1 MSVTIKKSTIINNT
15 MILEVTGY
23 INAIN
28 IANFK
33 NILHNLCHNNYN
45 ITIDCKRLKGIN
57 SNGLVVLSN
66 TIYQNK
72 NVKITMNNTATEIIN
87 LLELCGITKVI
98 EVL

>member
-1 MSVTIKKSTIINNT
+1 MSVTIKKSTIINT
-15 MILEVTGY
+15 MILEVIGY

-28 IANFK
+28 VVSFENS
-33 NILHNLCHNNYN
+33 LHSLCRNNYN

-57 SNGLVVLSN
+57 SNGLIALSN
-66 TIYQNK
+66 IIYKNK
-72 NVKITMNNTATEIIN
+72 NVKITMNNTAIEVVT

>member
-1 MSVTIKKSTIINNT
+1 MPVTIKNSTIVNNT

-33 NILHNLCHNNYN
+33 KHLQILCHNNYN
-45 ITIDCKRLKGIN
+45 ITIDCKLLKGIN

-66 TIYQNK
+66 VIYQNK
-72 NVKITMNNTATEIIN
+72 NVKITMNNTATEIIK
-87 LLELCGITKVI
+87 LLDLCGITKII